1 MRRLAELQDQG
12 REVQRRFATVESELA
27 KLESEQISDAE
38 VKAALADFDGVW
50 AALQP
55 REQARVIEL
64 LVESVAW
71 DGDAECVAIT
81 FRPTGIK
88 TLAAREEAA

>member
-50 AALQP
+50 EVLQP

-64 LVESVAW
+64 LVESVMW
-71 DGDAECVAIT
+71 DGHAESVSIT